1 MKLYTLNI
9 DTDKPITQRLAIP
22 KDVSEYGIVVKS
34 TTNGHPTRNA
44 TATIYDGNTTI
55 TPTRTLED
63 GSQLFVMS
71 SIGSAS
77 RTVKVGVTATPSVL
91 AEGGT
96 FENDTDR
103 VKIQTINLP
112 FSVGTYWKDEVDLFG
127 YLYNPAY
134 DPLALTSGPGG
145 FIQIKTANGQIDYV
159 NADSWLWYPYE
170 RILYWCDRKTAS
182 QVLGEYLPPHDPM
195 VVNTDVTFPVKI
207 RLPAQSTVTILDTT
221 LGNPVNCVVD
231 VQLDERTVA
240 FPDGEIEYTPEL
252 TDSTGAKHET
262 KWQTITIDGTDY
274 KVLTAKS
281 EEA

>member
-22 KDVSEYGIVVKS
+22 QDASEYGIVVKS

-63 GSQLFVMS
+63 GSFLFVMS

-77 RTVKVGVTATPSVL
+77 RTVKVAVTATPSVL
-91 AEGGT
+91 VEGGT
-96 FENDTDR
+96 FENDTNR
-103 VKIQTINLP
+103 LKLQNINLP
-112 FSVGTYWKDEVDLFG
+112 FSVGTYWKDEVDVCG

-134 DPLALTSGPGG
+134 DPLELTSGPGG
-145 FIQIKTANGQIDYV
+145 YYQIKTANNQIDYV

-170 RILYWCDRKTAS
+170 RKLLWLDRETAS
-182 QVLGEYLPPHDPM
+182 QVIGDYLPPDEPM
-195 VVNTDVTFPVKI
+195 VVNTDVTFTVKI
-207 RLPAQSTVTILDTT
+207 RLPAHSTVTVLDTT
-221 LGNPVNCVVD
+221 IGNNVNCVVD
-231 VQLDERTVA
+231 VQLDERIVA

-252 TDSTGAKHET
+252 TDSTGTKHET
-262 KWQTITIDGTDY
+262 KWQTITIDGTEY
-274 KVLTAKS
+274 KMLTAKS